1 MTVETVAGPAA
12 LVAAVATVVGAVTLA
27 RLSDLDR

>member
-12 LVAAVATVVGAVTLA
+12 LVAAVATVVGAVT
-27 RLSDLDR
+27 RGRESVHR